1 MRDISPT
8 IAAREAENG
17 INLLKQDVIVKGYG
31 RGHMKTIGLLGGM
44 SWESTVTYY
53 QLLNGMVRERLG
65 GLHSAEILMR
75 SFDFAPIADLQ
86 AEARWSEAAKLLVK
100 AAIRLEAAG
109 ADCLLIGTNTMHI
122 CADEVQAAL
131 SIPLFHIADVTA
143 EAIKASGCRKPLL
156 LATRFTMEQDFY
168 KARLRERHGI
178 EVCVPEQQERDDV
191 HRIIYEEL
199 CQGVISPV
207 SKNRYL
213 RIIET
218 ARARGADGI
227 IFGCTEVGL
236 LISQDDF
243 DIPAFDTTQLH
254 AQAAV
259 DFALSGDTAR

>member
-1 MRDISPT
+1 
-8 IAAREAENG
+8 
-17 INLLKQDVIVKGYG
+17 
-31 RGHMKTIGLLGGM
+31 MKTIGLLGGM

-53 QLLNGMVRERLG
+53 QLLNGMVRERMG

-86 AEARWSEAAKLLVK
+86 AEASWSEAAKLLVD
-100 AAIRLEAAG
+100 AATRLEAAG

-122 CADEVQAAL
+122 CADDVQAAL

-143 EAIKASGCRKPLL
+143 EAINAMGCRKPLL

-168 KARLRERHGI
+168 KGRLKERHGI
-178 EVCVPEQQERDDV
+178 DVCVPEPQEREDV

-218 ARARGADGI
+218 ARARGADGV
-227 IFGCTEVGL
+227 IFAEVGL
-236 LISQDDF
+236 LISQDNF
-243 DIPAFDTTQLH
+243 DIPAFNTTQLH
-254 AQAAV
+254 ARAAV
-259 DFALSGDTAR
+259 DFEQR

>member
-1 MRDISPT
+1 
-8 IAAREAENG
+8 
-17 INLLKQDVIVKGYG
+17 
-31 RGHMKTIGLLGGM
+31 MKTIGLLGGM

-53 QLLNGMVRERLG
+53 QLLNGMVRERMG

-86 AEARWSEAAKLLVK
+86 AEASWSEAAKLLVD
-100 AAIRLEAAG
+100 AATRLEAAG

-122 CADEVQAAL
+122 CADDVQAAL

-143 EAIKASGCRKPLL
+143 EAINAMGCRKPLL

-168 KARLRERHGI
+168 KGRLKERHGI
-178 EVCVPEQQERDDV
+178 DVCVPEPQEREDV

-218 ARARGADGI
+218 ARARGADGV

-236 LISQDDF
+236 LISQDNF
-243 DIPAFDTTQLH
+243 DIPAFNTTQLH
-254 AQAAV
+254 ARAAV
-259 DFALSGDTAR
+259 DFISRRSNSGCCGCRTG